1 MTDPILGNI
10 IIGIAGVLALFVLT
24 KIDRNQTNLFK
35 RTDEHDKRITVIET
49 RCDDTHGQRR
59 KTDKGGRGQ

>member
-1 MTDPILGNI
+1 MTEPLLGNI

-24 KIDRNQTNLFK
+24 KIDRNQSNLFK

-49 RCDDTHGQRR
+49 RCDDTHSLAKRR
-59 KTDKGGRGQ
+59 KTD